1 MLFIIVYYHTLY
13 TYVITHQCYIYTL
26 SHISHIHVLHIGGLF
41 TTVEGLLNKIKTNLR
56 DNNPFAIGDSTTLH
70 HSSTTEISETKLK
83 FIEFMN
89 KLDACIGGKLFPF
102 TIVLRDPLGNSF
114 ISAPLG

>member
-1 MLFIIVYYHTLY
+1 MHHNSPMLYIYSHILYIIY
-13 TYVITHQCYIYTL
+13 IYIYTT
-26 SHISHIHVLHIGGLF
+26 HIGGLF

-70 HSSTTEISETKLK
+70 HSATTEISETKEK

-89 KLDACIGGKLFPF
+89 KLDACIEGRLFPF